1 MLLSRL
7 IRGIALTDQIGRDVE
22 ITSLTCDSRT
32 VSPGGLFA
40 AFRGEKT
47 DGTQFIQEALDRG
60 AAAVLCAQP
69 PDRPGP
75 WLLTSDPRGAFGQM
89 AANWFGRPGER
100 MTLVGVTGTNGKTTT
115 TYLLKG
121 VLEAVCQTKVGLIGT
136 NQNLI
141 GQQAL
146 PAQRT
151 TPDAY
156 TLQSLLARMEEAGCT
171 HVVME
176 VSSHALALR
185 RTAGLWFQAR
195 ERISLTGDRSWKEKA
210 IRKDG
215 AAEVLVLLENLGGQ
229 AEESALRALIPDE
242 ETLSD
247 VIAYLARKK
256 WISAE
261 TEYLRRANDKT
272 EKIAALAV
280 SAEEAMEYAS
290 HRPKS
295 AAMQKNVLELMC
307 GVGSVSV
314 KELCYFTGASTATVN
329 RLEKLGYLTL
339 TEQPVLRCREIRPAK
354 LNGPLVLSPDQQRCY
369 DGLAKQMAQENP
381 GVALLRGVTG
391 SGKTSVYIK
400 LIQTCLETGRST
412 LLLVPEIALT
422 PQLLG
427 LMTAYFGTQVAV
439 LHSSLGA
446 GERYDQWK
454 RVRSGDAKVVVGTR
468 SAVFAPCT
476 PGLIILDEEQEHSY
490 KSENS
495 PRYSAKEVAI
505 WRGAKEGALV
515 LLGSATPSV
524 ESMYRAKT
532 GAYSLYTMAERYG
545 GRKLPAVDIVDM
557 REELKLGND
566 LSLSIPLREALSDN
580 RDAGKQTILLLNR
593 RGNSRAL
600 VCVDC
605 RKAPECP
612 RCSVRLTYHSA
623 NNRLMCHYCGFS
635 QPVPERCPE
644 CGGPLKTIG
653 TGTQRVQEE
662 LEFLFPDMETDR
674 MDADTVSA
682 VNTHEKILEHFQ
694 KENVPVLLGTQM
706 VAKGLNLPNVTL
718 VGVLDADLSLYT
730 GGYLAGETT
739 FNMLTQVVGRAGRGD
754 SPGKAIIQTMVPDHQ
769 VIRYAAEQDYDGFYD
784 LEIQLRRVQNA
795 PPFGDLAAVVV
806 TGREETAV
814 LRGAAKFR
822 DSLIAC
828 LRQEAYREERCAV
841 LGPAPCAVPKV
852 NYHFRYQLT
861 LRCRLTRTMR
871 QLLSYLLREFGKDK
885 ANRGVSAYIDVNGFD

>member
-1 MLLSRL
+1 MKNRFSRL
-7 IRGIALTDQIGRDVE
+7 TALGMLTALVVVLQTAATFIRFASFPITLTLIPIVVAGALYGVA
-22 ITSLTCDSRT
+22 S
-32 VSPGGLFA
+32 
-40 AFRGEKT
+40 
-47 DGTQFIQEALDRG
+47 G
-60 AAAVLCAQP
+60 A
-69 PDRPGP
+69 
-75 WLLTSDPRGAFGQM
+75 
-89 AANWFGRPGER
+89 
-100 MTLVGVTGTNGKTTT
+100 
-115 TYLLKG
+115 
-121 VLEAVCQTKVGLIGT
+121 LIGT
-136 NQNLI
+136 
-141 GQQAL
+141 
-146 PAQRT
+146 
-151 TPDAY
+151 
-156 TLQSLLARMEEAGCT
+156 
-171 HVVME
+171 VF
-176 VSSHALALR
+176 
-185 RTAGLWFQAR
+185 GLV
-195 ERISLTGDRSWKEKA
+195 
-210 IRKDG
+210 
-215 AAEVLVLLENLGGQ
+215 VLVMVLT
-229 AEESALRALIPDE
+229 A
-242 ETLSD
+242 
-247 VIAYLARKK
+247 VIFTGIFLT
-256 WISAE
+256 WINTSLKGK
-261 TEYLRRANDKT
+261 TEVYLRCIERCL
-272 EKIAALAV
+272 AA
-280 SAEEAMEYAS
+280 
-290 HRPKS
+290 
-295 AAMQKNVLELMC
+295 
-307 GVGSVSV
+307 G
-314 KELCYFTGASTATVN
+314 
-329 RLEKLGYLTL
+329 
-339 TEQPVLRCREIRPAK
+339 
-354 LNGPLVLSPDQQRCY
+354 
-369 DGLAKQMAQENP
+369 KQAI
-381 GVALLRGVTG
+381 V
-391 SGKTSVYIK
+391 
-400 LIQTCLETGRST
+400 
-412 LLLVPEIALT
+412 LVPEIALT

-427 LMTAYFGTQVAV
+427 LMTAYFGAQVAV

-653 TGTQRVQEE
+653 TGTQKVQEE

-795 PPFGDLAAVVV
+795 PPFGDLAVVVV